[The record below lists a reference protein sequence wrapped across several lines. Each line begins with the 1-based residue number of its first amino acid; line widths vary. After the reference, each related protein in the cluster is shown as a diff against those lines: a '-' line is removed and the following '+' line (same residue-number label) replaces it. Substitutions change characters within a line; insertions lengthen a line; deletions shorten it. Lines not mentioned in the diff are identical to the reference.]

1 MTATWTETI
10 PLLTGL
16 LERDWNRANT
26 DNIKPVIQDISDIG
40 PERGKRLDFRKH
52 DYVLIYET
60 AHNEEAPELFY
71 NFVTTRVNLT
81 VDMRTDKGRD
91 RLYKME
97 NELRRVVH
105 SNRKGDGANY
115 DRLLFKVRT
124 DLSDR
129 TKRLHRFTF
138 QIEVIIFSELIP

>member
-1 MTATWTETI
+1 MVATWTETI
-10 PLLTGL
+10 PLLVGL
-16 LERDWNRANT
+16 LGDGWNRGNT
-26 DNIKPVIQDISDIG
+26 DNIKPIIQDISEVG
-40 PERGKRLDFRKH
+40 AERGKRLDLQKH

-71 NFVTTRVNLT
+71 DFVTSRINLT
-81 VDMRTDKGRD
+81 VDMRTNKTREH
-91 RLYKME
+91 LYKME

-105 SNRKGDGANY
+105 LNRKGDGANF

-129 TKRLHRFTF
+129 TKRIWRFTF
-138 QIEVIIFSELIP
+138 QIEIIIFSELIP